1 MKGQTEIIVLVVVL
15 VLIYTRPSALVR
27 FSSTFIGK
35 LILLAAVV
43 LSSLVSPLLGLL
55 IATLMVLYT
64 EQNYEGFKE
73 GLDMASG
80 SDIDTTV
87 IGDYAIRDTMIHLID
102 DSTIHN
108 SVTGEYSIT
117 NPSDETTFHENTIIK
132 KEVPSIMIEISE
144 TITQGDDIDF
154 TIKSIPTT
162 LVDDAAADAAAVT
175 AATATGSAAATAAAS
190 ASATAVADAWAAT
203 TSVVATGQ
211 CSIFNIA
218 NVSTTTTTTSIIRA
232 SSLTNM
238 EANAISALFDTTKT
252 YLLTIGSMDYEIDT
266 IVKSSIL
273 TLSTGLVTS
282 LGHGADVT
290 ITKHSH
296 PHSHTVEGMDGERD
310 DEKEDDETK
319 DAIKNIMDNLD
330 IDGIIDIVKKGSDK
344 KEGFFSA
351 EKKNVG
357 EVAGAFA
364 GESYESEITG
374 VAECTTTICER
385 IHREEQLIRPVNSNE
400 ELQRV

>member
-1 MKGQTEIIVLVVVL
+1 MKDQTEIIVLVVVL
-15 VLIYTRPSALVR
+15 VLIYTRPAALVR

-43 LSSLVSPLLGLL
+43 LSSLVSPLSGLL
-55 IATLMVLYT
+55 IATLMVLYS

-73 GLDMASG
+73 GLDMVAAVDG
-80 SDIDTTV
+80 ITTTV
-87 IGDYAIRDTMIHLID
+87 IGDYDIDDTMIHVND
-102 DSTIHN
+102 DSTINN
-108 SVTGEYSIT
+108 SGTGEYSIMMT
-117 NPSDETTFHENTIIK
+117 DNGTTFNENTIIT
-132 KEVPSIMIEISE
+132 KEVPSIMITSSEI
-144 TITQGDDIDF
+144 IALQNDIAF
-154 TIKSIPTT
+154 TIKSIPKA
-162 LVDDAAADAAAVT
+162 LFEAVTST
-175 AATATGSAAATAAAS
+175 AATAAATAATADDV
-190 ASATAVADAWAAT
+190 AAATAATTAAVAA
-203 TSVVATGQ
+203 TSVVATGE
-211 CSIFNIA
+211 CSIFDNIGTS
-218 NVSTTTTTTSIIRA
+218 STTKIIRA
-232 SSLTNM
+232 SSLTTM
-238 EANAISALFDTTKT
+238 GADDISAFAEHPTQDET
-252 YLLTIGSMDYEIDT
+252 YILTINSIDYVIDD
-266 IVKSSIL
+266 IERSSIL

-296 PHSHTVEGMDGERD
+296 PHSHTVEGMDGEKD

-319 DAIKNIMDNLD
+319 DAVKNIMDKLD

-344 KEGFFSA
+344 KEGFFSG
-351 EKKNVG
+351 EKESGG
-357 EVAGAFA
+357 EVVGAFA